1 MSKKR
6 MRRRM
11 RRRKGRGGRT
21 EFRIKFSELDRT
33 LLFCYFS
40 LPFPFLSLCLSV
52 APLDCAHLS
61 SRFSHSVRTR
71 SFTSPARRCT
81 FFSNPF
87 LRYSTAL
94 NGRLRTDANSLLGDV
109 PLRSFFDSTINLS
122 VARSLPVVISAL
134 CWAKLSKI
142 MTLDKWSK
150 DLDLDWFYL
159 NDFIIWS
166 FPLAFFTPVW
176 KINIFNV
183 F

>member
-11 RRRKGRGGRT
+11 RRGKGRGDRT
-21 EFRIKFSELDRT
+21 EFWIKFSELDRT
-33 LLFCYFS
+33 LLFCYLF
-40 LPFPFLSLCLSV
+40 LPFPFLSLSASFSV

-94 NGRLRTDANSLLGDV
+94 NGRLLLPPADRREPASGR
-109 PLRSFFDSTINLS
+109 RSSSVLFRFYYKPFEGEEPTKLS
-122 VARSLPVVISAL
+122 YVEAL
-134 CWAKLSKI
+134 C
-142 MTLDKWSK
+142 
-150 DLDLDWFYL
+150 
-159 NDFIIWS
+159 
-166 FPLAFFTPVW
+166 
-176 KINIFNV
+176 
-183 F
+183 